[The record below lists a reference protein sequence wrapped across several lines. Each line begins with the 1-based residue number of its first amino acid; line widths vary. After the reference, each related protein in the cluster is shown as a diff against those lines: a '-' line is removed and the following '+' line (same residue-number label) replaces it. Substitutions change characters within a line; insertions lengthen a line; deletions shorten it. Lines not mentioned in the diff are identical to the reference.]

1 MNKRLEQFLSAENIS
16 QAQFADTI
24 EVARASVSHV
34 IAGRNKPGY
43 DFIKSISEHY
53 PKLSLD
59 WLINGKGKMYREQP
73 GHSAPPQEQASA
85 KESYSDE
92 LFGPEEPEIHDTHEG
107 LPANSASSTESKS
120 SYQDTK
126 VIKNQRAITKVVI
139 FFDDN
144 TYQELV

>member
-59 WLINGKGKMYREQP
+59 WLINGKGKMYREQSVP
-73 GHSAPPQEQASA
+73 AAPSQEPSSVP
-85 KESYSDE
+85 ESYSDE
-92 LFGPEEPEIHDTHEG
+92 LFGPEEPEIRDTHEG
-107 LPANSASSTESKS
+107 LSANSTTSTESKS

-126 VIKNQRAITKVVI
+126 VIKNQRAITKIVI